1 MNTSFLFITYYILLE
16 GWDGMTF
23 GDRLKKLRKG
33 KGLTLADLEDRFDRG
48 RTAFS
53 NYENNHRKPN
63 MNLVRDLADFFE
75 VSVDFLLGREEE
87 VKEEPEKIKLVPI
100 FDMTNGQALLVQ
112 DNIIGHKK
120 VPEKDLEGGEYFYLR
135 INGDDSMINAG
146 IGDSDL
152 IFVKKQGEI
161 KDGDIALVKFEDK
174 VILRYLYS
182 TDNQYILE
190 TANPKYKLKF
200 LNHGEVEIIGKA
212 IEVIRR
218 L

>member
-1 MNTSFLFITYYILLE
+1 MNTSFLFITYYIFLK

-87 VKEEPEKIKLVPI
+87 VKEEPEKIELVPI
-100 FDMTNGQALLVQ
+100 FDFKNGQALLVQ
-112 DNIIGHKK
+112 DNIIGYKK

-135 INGDDSMINAG
+135 INGDDSMVNAG
-146 IGDSDL
+146 IEDNDL
-152 IFVKKQGEI
+152 VFIKNQDEI
-161 KDGDIALVKFEDK
+161 KDGDIALIKFKDRF
-174 VILRYLYS
+174 ILRYLYS
-182 TDNQYILE
+182 TEDQYIIE
-190 TANPKYKLKF
+190 TANPNYKLKF

-212 IEVIRR
+212 VEIIRR